1 MAPDLIPTSMSKN
14 RDPKVLVEELRKL
27 LIEEGSGLRPAR
39 KGGVR
44 IESEELKLGRDTVP
58 LIHHYGYV

>member
-1 MAPDLIPTSMSKN
+1 MAPDLIPESISKN
-14 RDPKVLVEELRKL
+14 RDKKVLVEELRKL

-44 IESEELKLGRDTVP
+44 IESEELQVGWDRIP
-58 LIHHYGYV
+58 LIHHYG

>member
-1 MAPDLIPTSMSKN
+1 MAPDLIPESISKN
-14 RDPKVLVEELRKL
+14 RNPKVLVEELKKL

-44 IESEELKLGRDTVP
+44 IESEELQVGSDSIS
-58 LIHHYGYV
+58 LIHHYG